1 MSNKDKKSELSDFF
15 SALSEEKKIIREKDE
30 AARQEIKKKID
41 NPNSELSSLFE
52 QLSETFE
59 EAKKSSITQQKKVDS
74 ISKLMTSFVEEGPP
88 KIVTEIKSEPV
99 VEIEPVIE
107 IEPEPEPVVEIE
119 PEPEPVVETI
129 SVPEIEEHSIVSNT
143 VETIKKA
150 SPSEVKEQIDP
161 FLELKIEFDKFK
173 THVQNHISKQGF
185 AGSGSGEVRLEFLD
199 DVQSSTA
206 KVDGKFLKYS
216 SSDGKWIGADAS
228 GGGSSAIADLDIDGA
243 TDIGA
248 AIADAD
254 LFIVDDGAGGT
265 NRKTAA
271 SRIKTYV
278 ADVTLTTAAQTNITS
293 VGTLTALTVDNV
305 VINGTTIGHTDDT
318 DLMTVADGVLT
329 VAGELDAAT
338 LDISGN
344 ADIDG
349 TLEADAIT
357 VDGTA
362 LDEFIADT
370 VGAMVS
376 SNTETGITVSY
387 QDSDNTLDFVIGT
400 LNQDTTGNAATA
412 TALETARTIHGVSFD
427 GTGNIDLTEV
437 VQDTVGAMFS
447 SNTETGITVTY
458 QDADGTI
465 DLVVGTLNQD
475 TTGNAA
481 TATALETARTIHG
494 VSFDGTANIDLTEVV
509 QDTVGAMFGSN
520 TETGI
525 TVTYQDADGT
535 IDLVVGT
542 LNQDTTGNAATATA
556 LETARTIHGVS
567 FDGTANIDLTE
578 VVQDTVGAMFSSNTE
593 TGVTVTYQDGD
604 GTIDVVVG
612 TLNQDTTGNA
622 ATATALETA
631 RTIGGVS
638 FDGTANIN
646 LPGVNTSGSQDT
658 TGNAATATALA
669 TARTIHG
676 VSFDGTGN
684 IDLSEVIQDTV
695 GAMFG
700 SNTETGITVTY
711 QDGDGTIDLVVGTLN
726 QDTTGN
732 AATATALETARTI
745 GGVSFDGTGNIN
757 LPGVNTSGNQDT
769 SGTAAIATTVTITDN
784 ESTNENNAIIFTAG
798 GAQTGGNLGLESDG
812 TLTYNP
818 STGVV
823 TATGFAGALTG
834 NVTGNVSG
842 TAATVTGAAQ
852 SAITSLGTL
861 TTLTVDNII
870 INGTNIG
877 HTSDTDSIAIAS
889 NGVVTFSQAPVFPD
903 GSIAVADLDIDGGTD
918 IGAALADADLLIV
931 DDGAGG
937 TNRKTTMARVKTYI
951 GAEDDATALAIAL
964 G

>member
-1 MSNKDKKSELSDFF
+1 MSNKNKKSELEDFF
-15 SALSEEKKIIREKDE
+15 SVLSEEKEATRKKEQ
-30 AARQEIKKKID
+30 AARQKIKEKIED
-41 NPNSELSSLFE
+41 PNNELSSLFA
-52 QLSETFE
+52 QLSNTLE
-59 EAKKSSITQQKKVDS
+59 ESKKSSIVQQKKVDS
-74 ISKLMTSFVEEGPP
+74 ISELMTSFVEEGPP

-99 VEIEPVIE
+99 VEIEP
-107 IEPEPEPVVEIE
+107 EPVVELEPEPVIE
-119 PEPEPVVETI
+119 LEPEPVIETI

-185 AGSGSGEVRLEFLD
+185 AGAGSGEVRLEFLD

-216 SSDGKWIGADAS
+216 SSDGKWVGADAS
-228 GGGSSAIADLDIDGA
+228 GGGSSAIADLDIDGG

-427 GTGNIDLTEV
+427 GT
-437 VQDTVGAMFS
+437 
-447 SNTETGITVTY
+447 
-458 QDADGTI
+458 
-465 DLVVGTLNQD
+465 
-475 TTGNAA
+475 
-481 TATALETARTIHG
+481 
-494 VSFDGTANIDLTEVV
+494 
-509 QDTVGAMFGSN
+509 
-520 TETGI
+520 
-525 TVTYQDADGT
+525 
-535 IDLVVGT
+535 
-542 LNQDTTGNAATATA
+542 
-556 LETARTIHGVS
+556 
-567 FDGTANIDLTE
+567 ANIDLTE

-631 RTIGGVS
+631 RNIGGVS

-646 LPGVNTSGSQDT
+646 LPGVNTSGNQDT
-658 TGNAATATALA
+658 SGNAATATALA

-711 QDGDGTIDLVVGTLN
+711 QDSDGTIDLVVGTLN

-745 GGVSFDGTGNIN
+745 HGVSFDGTANIDLTEVVEDTVGAMVSSNTETGITVTYQDGDGTLDFAIAAAQTTITSLLATDIKIGEDDQTKVDFGTANEIHFYADNANQIKITDGAIVPATDNDIDLGTSSVEFKDAYFDGTVTSDAFAGPLTGNVTGNADTATALETARNIGGVSFDGTANINLPGVNTGGNQNTTGSAATLTTARTIGGVSFDGSANIN

-769 SGTAAIATTVTITDN
+769 TGNAATSSKLEIAIILNGTDGSSSNAGDNLVLDTAADAN
-784 ESTNENNAIIFTAG
+784 
-798 GAQTGGNLGLESDG
+798 
-812 TLTYNP
+812 
-818 STGVV
+818 
-823 TATGFAGALTG
+823 
-834 NVTGNVSG
+834 
-842 TAATVTGAAQ
+842 
-852 SAITSLGTL
+852 
-861 TTLTVDNII
+861 DNILYEDA
-870 INGTNIG
+870 
-877 HTSDTDSIAIAS
+877 TSD
-889 NGVVTFSQAPVFPD
+889 P
-903 GSIAVADLDIDGGTD
+903 IAV
-918 IGAALADADLLIV
+918 LASHGITLS
-931 DDGAGG
+931 G
-937 TNRKTTMARVKTYI
+937 
-951 GAEDDATALAIAL
+951 L
-964 G
+964 GWNAFQFDNG

>member
-1 MSNKDKKSELSDFF
+1 MSNENKKSELEDFF
-15 SALSEEKKIIREKDE
+15 SVLSEEKEATRKKEQ
-30 AARQEIKKKID
+30 AARQKIKEKIED
-41 NPNSELSSLFE
+41 PNNELSSLFA
-52 QLSETFE
+52 QLSNTLE
-59 EAKKSSITQQKKVDS
+59 ESKKSSVVQQKKVDS
-74 ISKLMTSFVEEGPP
+74 ISELMTSFVEEGPP

-107 IEPEPEPVVEIE
+107 LEPEPVIE
-119 PEPEPVVETI
+119 LEPEPVVETI

-143 VETIKKA
+143 VENIKKT

-216 SSDGKWIGADAS
+216 SSAGKWIGASAS
-228 GGGSSAIADLDIDGA
+228 GGGSSAITDLDIDGG

-271 SRIKTYV
+271 SRIKTYI
-278 ADVTLTTAAQTNITS
+278 ADVTLTTAAQGNITS
-293 VGTLTALTVDNV
+293 LGTLTALTVDNV
-305 VINGTTIGHTDDT
+305 VINGATIGHGDDT

-329 VAGELDAAT
+329 VAGELDAVT

-427 GTGNIDLTEV
+427 GT
-437 VQDTVGAMFS
+437 
-447 SNTETGITVTY
+447 
-458 QDADGTI
+458 
-465 DLVVGTLNQD
+465 
-475 TTGNAA
+475 
-481 TATALETARTIHG
+481 
-494 VSFDGTANIDLTEVV
+494 ANIDLSEVI

-525 TVTYQDADGT
+525 TVTYQDSDGT
-535 IDLVVGT
+535 IDL
-542 LNQDTTGNAATATA
+542 
-556 LETARTIHGVS
+556 
-567 FDGTANIDLTE
+567 
-578 VVQDTVGAMFSSNTE
+578 
-593 TGVTVTYQDGD
+593 
-604 GTIDVVVG
+604 VVG

-646 LPGVNTSGSQDT
+646 LPGVNTGGNQNT
-658 TGNAATATALA
+658 TGGAATLT
-669 TARTIHG
+669 
-676 VSFDGTGN
+676 
-684 IDLSEVIQDTV
+684 
-695 GAMFG
+695 
-700 SNTETGITVTY
+700 
-711 QDGDGTIDLVVGTLN
+711 
-726 QDTTGN
+726 
-732 AATATALETARTI
+732 TARTI
-745 GGVSFDGTGNIN
+745 GGVSFDGSANIN

-769 SGTAAIATTVTITDN
+769 TGNAATSSKLEIAIILNGTDGSSSNAGDNLVLDTAADAN
-784 ESTNENNAIIFTAG
+784 
-798 GAQTGGNLGLESDG
+798 
-812 TLTYNP
+812 
-818 STGVV
+818 
-823 TATGFAGALTG
+823 
-834 NVTGNVSG
+834 
-842 TAATVTGAAQ
+842 
-852 SAITSLGTL
+852 
-861 TTLTVDNII
+861 DNILYEDA
-870 INGTNIG
+870 
-877 HTSDTDSIAIAS
+877 TSD
-889 NGVVTFSQAPVFPD
+889 P
-903 GSIAVADLDIDGGTD
+903 IAV
-918 IGAALADADLLIV
+918 LASHGITLS
-931 DDGAGG
+931 G
-937 TNRKTTMARVKTYI
+937 
-951 GAEDDATALAIAL
+951 L
-964 G
+964 GWNAFQFDNG

>member
-1 MSNKDKKSELSDFF
+1 MSNENKKSELEDFF
-15 SALSEEKKIIREKDE
+15 SVLSEEKEATRKKEQ
-30 AARQEIKKKID
+30 AARKKIKEKIED
-41 NPNSELSSLFE
+41 PNNELSSLFA
-52 QLSETFE
+52 QLSNTLE
-59 EAKKSSITQQKKVDS
+59 ESKKSSVVQQKKVDS
-74 ISKLMTSFVEEGPP
+74 ISELMTSFVEEGPP

-99 VEIEPVIE
+99 VEIEPEPVIKL
-107 IEPEPEPVVEIE
+107 EPEPVVEL
-119 PEPEPVVETI
+119 EPEPVIETI

-185 AGSGSGEVRLEFLD
+185 AGAGSGEVRLEFLD

-216 SSDGKWIGADAS
+216 SSDGKWVGADAS
-228 GGGSSAIADLDIDGA
+228 GGGSSAIADLDIDGG

-278 ADVTLTTAAQTNITS
+278 ADVTLTTAAQGNITS
-293 VGTLTALTVDNV
+293 LGTLTALTVDNV
-305 VINGTTIGHTDDT
+305 VINGATIGHGDDT

-427 GTGNIDLTEV
+427 G
-437 VQDTVGAMFS
+437 S
-447 SNTETGITVTY
+447 
-458 QDADGTI
+458 
-465 DLVVGTLNQD
+465 
-475 TTGNAA
+475 
-481 TATALETARTIHG
+481 
-494 VSFDGTANIDLTEVV
+494 ANIDLTEVV

-520 TETGI
+520 TETG
-525 TVTYQDADGT
+525 
-535 IDLVVGT
+535 
-542 LNQDTTGNAATATA
+542 
-556 LETARTIHGVS
+556 
-567 FDGTANIDLTE
+567 
-578 VVQDTVGAMFSSNTE
+578 
-593 TGVTVTYQDGD
+593 VTVTYQDSD

-631 RTIGGVS
+631 RNIGGVS

-646 LPGVNTSGSQDT
+646 LPGVNTSGD
-658 TGNAATATALA
+658 
-669 TARTIHG
+669 
-676 VSFDGTGN
+676 
-684 IDLSEVIQDTV
+684 
-695 GAMFG
+695 
-700 SNTETGITVTY
+700 
-711 QDGDGTIDLVVGTLN
+711 
-726 QDTTGN
+726 
-732 AATATALETARTI
+732 
-745 GGVSFDGTGNIN
+745 
-757 LPGVNTSGNQDT
+757 QDT
-769 SGTAAIATTVTITDN
+769 SGTAATATLATTVTVSDSNANTNFPVVFHN
-784 ESTNENNAIIFTAG
+784 ESN
-798 GAQTGGNLGLESDG
+798 GL
-812 TLTYNP
+812 
-818 STGVV
+818 
-823 TATGFAGALTG
+823 
-834 NVTGNVSG
+834 
-842 TAATVTGAAQ
+842 
-852 SAITSLGTL
+852 
-861 TTLTVDNII
+861 
-870 INGTNIG
+870 
-877 HTSDTDSIAIAS
+877 
-889 NGVVTFSQAPVFPD
+889 
-903 GSIAVADLDIDGGTD
+903 
-918 IGAALADADLLIV
+918 
-931 DDGAGG
+931 
-937 TNRKTTMARVKTYI
+937 
-951 GAEDDATALAIAL
+951 
-964 G
+964 

>member
-1 MSNKDKKSELSDFF
+1 MSNENKKSELEDFF
-15 SALSEEKKIIREKDE
+15 SVLSEEKEATRKKEQ
-30 AARQEIKKKID
+30 AARQKIKEKIED
-41 NPNSELSSLFE
+41 PTNELSSLFA
-52 QLSETFE
+52 QLSNTLE
-59 EAKKSSITQQKKVDS
+59 ESKKSSVVQQKKVDS
-74 ISKLMTSFVEEGPP
+74 ISELMTSFVEEGPP

-99 VEIEPVIE
+99 VEIEPEPVIE
-107 IEPEPEPVVEIE
+107 L
-119 PEPEPVVETI
+119 EPEPVVETI

-143 VETIKKA
+143 VETIKKT

-185 AGSGSGEVRLEFLD
+185 AGAGSGEVRLEFLD

-216 SSDGKWIGADAS
+216 SSAGKWVGADAS
-228 GGGSSAIADLDIDGA
+228 GGGSSAISDLDIDGG

-278 ADVTLTTAAQTNITS
+278 ADVTLTTAAQGNITS
-293 VGTLTALTVDNV
+293 LGTLTALTVDNV
-305 VINGTTIGHTDDT
+305 VINGATIGHGDDT

-427 GTGNIDLTEV
+427 G
-437 VQDTVGAMFS
+437 S
-447 SNTETGITVTY
+447 
-458 QDADGTI
+458 
-465 DLVVGTLNQD
+465 
-475 TTGNAA
+475 
-481 TATALETARTIHG
+481 
-494 VSFDGTANIDLTEVV
+494 ANIDLTEVV

-520 TETGI
+520 TETG
-525 TVTYQDADGT
+525 
-535 IDLVVGT
+535 
-542 LNQDTTGNAATATA
+542 
-556 LETARTIHGVS
+556 
-567 FDGTANIDLTE
+567 
-578 VVQDTVGAMFSSNTE
+578 
-593 TGVTVTYQDGD
+593 VTVTYQDSD

-631 RTIGGVS
+631 RNIGGVS

-646 LPGVNTSGSQDT
+646 LPGVNTSGDQDT
-658 TGNAATATALA
+658 SGTAATATLATTVTVSDSNANTNFPVVFHNESNGLLDDTGALRYNPSTGELLVPKLTVAGTTTQVDTVTMEASNAIVFEGATADAHETTLTVTDPTADRTITLPNATGTVALTSSDITGNAATATALA

-676 VSFDGTGN
+676 V
-684 IDLSEVIQDTV
+684 
-695 GAMFG
+695 
-700 SNTETGITVTY
+700 
-711 QDGDGTIDLVVGTLN
+711 
-726 QDTTGN
+726 
-732 AATATALETARTI
+732 
-745 GGVSFDGTGNIN
+745 
-757 LPGVNTSGNQDT
+757 
-769 SGTAAIATTVTITDN
+769 
-784 ESTNENNAIIFTAG
+784 
-798 GAQTGGNLGLESDG
+798 
-812 TLTYNP
+812 
-818 STGVV
+818 
-823 TATGFAGALTG
+823 
-834 NVTGNVSG
+834 
-842 TAATVTGAAQ
+842 
-852 SAITSLGTL
+852 
-861 TTLTVDNII
+861 
-870 INGTNIG
+870 
-877 HTSDTDSIAIAS
+877 
-889 NGVVTFSQAPVFPD
+889 
-903 GSIAVADLDIDGGTD
+903 
-918 IGAALADADLLIV
+918 
-931 DDGAGG
+931 
-937 TNRKTTMARVKTYI
+937 
-951 GAEDDATALAIAL
+951 
-964 G
+964 

>member
-1 MSNKDKKSELSDFF
+1 MSNKNKKSELEDFF
-15 SALSEEKKIIREKDE
+15 SVLSEEKEATRKKEQ
-30 AARQEIKKKID
+30 AARQKIKEKIED
-41 NPNSELSSLFE
+41 PNNELSSLFA
-52 QLSETFE
+52 QLSNTLE
-59 EAKKSSITQQKKVDS
+59 ESKKSSVVQQKKVDS
-74 ISKLMTSFVEEGPP
+74 ISELMTSFVEEGPP

-99 VEIEPVIE
+99 VEIEPEPVIE
-107 IEPEPEPVVEIE
+107 LEPEPVIE
-119 PEPEPVVETI
+119 LEPEPVVETI

-185 AGSGSGEVRLEFLD
+185 AGAGSGEVRLEFLD

-216 SSDGKWIGADAS
+216 SSTGKWIGADTS
-228 GGGSSAIADLDIDGA
+228 GSGSSAIADLDIDGG

-357 VDGTA
+357 VNGTA

-427 GTGNIDLTEV
+427 GTANIDLTEV
-437 VQDTVGAMFS
+437 VEDTVGAMVS
-447 SNTETGITVTY
+447 SNTETGLSVTY
-458 QDADGTI
+458 QDGDGTLDFAIAAAQTTITSLLATDIKIGEDDQTKVDFGTANEIHFYADNANQIKITDGAIVPATDNDI
-465 DLVVGTLNQD
+465 DLGTSSVEFKDAYFDGTVTSDAFAGPLTGNV
-475 TTGNAA
+475 TGNAD
-481 TATALETARTIHG
+481 TATALETAR
-494 VSFDGTANIDLTEVV
+494 N
-509 QDTVGAMFGSN
+509 
-520 TETGI
+520 
-525 TVTYQDADGT
+525 
-535 IDLVVGT
+535 
-542 LNQDTTGNAATATA
+542 
-556 LETARTIHGVS
+556 
-567 FDGTANIDLTE
+567 
-578 VVQDTVGAMFSSNTE
+578 
-593 TGVTVTYQDGD
+593 
-604 GTIDVVVG
+604 
-612 TLNQDTTGNA
+612 
-622 ATATALETA
+622 
-631 RTIGGVS
+631 IGGVS

-646 LPGVNTSGSQDT
+646 LPGVNTGGNQNT
-658 TGNAATATALA
+658 TGSAATLT
-669 TARTIHG
+669 
-676 VSFDGTGN
+676 
-684 IDLSEVIQDTV
+684 
-695 GAMFG
+695 
-700 SNTETGITVTY
+700 
-711 QDGDGTIDLVVGTLN
+711 
-726 QDTTGN
+726 
-732 AATATALETARTI
+732 TARTI
-745 GGVSFDGTGNIN
+745 GGVSFDGSANIN

-769 SGTAAIATTVTITDN
+769 TGNAATASKLEVAIILNGTDGSSSNAGDNLVFDTAADANDSILYEDA
-784 ESTNENNAIIFTAG
+784 
-798 GAQTGGNLGLESDG
+798 
-812 TLTYNP
+812 
-818 STGVV
+818 
-823 TATGFAGALTG
+823 
-834 NVTGNVSG
+834 
-842 TAATVTGAAQ
+842 
-852 SAITSLGTL
+852 
-861 TTLTVDNII
+861 
-870 INGTNIG
+870 
-877 HTSDTDSIAIAS
+877 TSD
-889 NGVVTFSQAPVFPD
+889 P
-903 GSIAVADLDIDGGTD
+903 IAV
-918 IGAALADADLLIV
+918 LASHGITLS
-931 DDGAGG
+931 G
-937 TNRKTTMARVKTYI
+937 
-951 GAEDDATALAIAL
+951 L
-964 G
+964 GWNAFQFDNG

>member
-1 MSNKDKKSELSDFF
+1 MSNENKKSELEDFF
-15 SALSEEKKIIREKDE
+15 SALSEEKEATRKKEQ
-30 AARQEIKKKID
+30 AARQKIKEKIED
-41 NPNSELSSLFE
+41 PNNELSSLFA
-52 QLSETFE
+52 QLSNTLE
-59 EAKKSSITQQKKVDS
+59 ESKKSSVVQQKKVDS
-74 ISKLMTSFVEEGPP
+74 ISELMTSFVEEGPP

-99 VEIEPVIE
+99 VEIEPEPVIE
-107 IEPEPEPVVEIE
+107 L
-119 PEPEPVVETI
+119 EPEPVVETI

-185 AGSGSGEVRLEFLD
+185 AGAGSGEVRLEFLD

-216 SSDGKWIGADAS
+216 SSAGKWVGADAS
-228 GGGSSAIADLDIDGA
+228 GGGSSAISDLDIDGG

-278 ADVTLTTAAQTNITS
+278 ADVTLTTAAQGNITS
-293 VGTLTALTVDNV
+293 LGTLTALTVDNV
-305 VINGTTIGHTDDT
+305 VINGATIGHGDDT

-447 SNTETGITVTY
+447 SNTETG
-458 QDADGTI
+458 
-465 DLVVGTLNQD
+465 
-475 TTGNAA
+475 
-481 TATALETARTIHG
+481 
-494 VSFDGTANIDLTEVV
+494 
-509 QDTVGAMFGSN
+509 
-520 TETGI
+520 
-525 TVTYQDADGT
+525 
-535 IDLVVGT
+535 
-542 LNQDTTGNAATATA
+542 
-556 LETARTIHGVS
+556 
-567 FDGTANIDLTE
+567 
-578 VVQDTVGAMFSSNTE
+578 
-593 TGVTVTYQDGD
+593 VTVTYQDGD

-631 RTIGGVS
+631 RNIGGVS

-658 TGNAATATALA
+658 SGNAATATALA

-676 VSFDGTGN
+676 VSFDGTAN
-684 IDLSEVIQDTV
+684 IDLTEVVEDTV
-695 GAMFG
+695 GAMVS
-700 SNTETGITVTY
+700 SNTETGLSVTY
-711 QDGDGTIDLVVGTLN
+711 QDGDGTLDFAIAAAQTTITSLLATDIKIGEDDQTKVDFGTANEIHFYADNANQIKITDGAIVPATDNDIDLGTSSVEFKDAYFDGTVTSDAFAGPLTGN
-726 QDTTGN
+726 VTGN
-732 AATATALETARTI
+732 ADTATALETARNIGGVSFDGTANINLPGVNTGGNQNTTGSAATLTTARTI
-745 GGVSFDGTGNIN
+745 GGVSFDGSANIN

-769 SGTAAIATTVTITDN
+769 TGNAATSSKLEIAIILNGTDGSSSNAGDNLVLDTAADAN
-784 ESTNENNAIIFTAG
+784 
-798 GAQTGGNLGLESDG
+798 
-812 TLTYNP
+812 
-818 STGVV
+818 
-823 TATGFAGALTG
+823 
-834 NVTGNVSG
+834 
-842 TAATVTGAAQ
+842 
-852 SAITSLGTL
+852 
-861 TTLTVDNII
+861 DNI
-870 INGTNIG
+870 
-877 HTSDTDSIAIAS
+877 
-889 NGVVTFSQAPVFPD
+889 
-903 GSIAVADLDIDGGTD
+903 L
-918 IGAALADADLLIV
+918 
-931 DDGAGG
+931 
-937 TNRKTTMARVKTYI
+937 Y
-951 GAEDDATALAIAL
+951 EDATHGITLSGL
-964 G
+964 GWNAFQFDNG